1 MNEIMEKVEKI
12 VKQVQKDPKM
22 LAKFK
27 TEPVKV
33 VEQLLGVDLP
43 DALVKNV
50 IAGVTDALKNDGK
63 KDGKEDDGKLDMDD
77 LKGAANLLK
86 KLF

>member
-12 VKQVQKDPKM
+12 VKEVQKAPKL

-27 TEPVKV
+27 DEPVKV

-43 DALVKNV
+43 DALVKN
-50 IAGVTDALKNDGK
+50 IIDGAKDALKDSAK
-63 KDGKEDDGKLDMDD
+63 KDDGKLDMDD

>member
-12 VKQVQKDPKM
+12 VKEAQKDPKL

-27 TEPVKV
+27 DEPVKV

-50 IAGVTDALKNDGK
+50 IAGVTDALRNDGK
-63 KDGKEDDGKLDMDD
+63 KGDKEDDGKLDMDD